1 MLGDNGMNIKASIPK
16 FAFALVLIGLSLDS
30 SQKIFVYT
38 LVVILVLYGI
48 VILFENISQKPIWKT
63 IVSSTKD
70 LDITYLAFGFGMISL
85 STKMLADSSVLAG
98 IILLVSGVLLA
109 GWNIGQLIG
118 KGSSKILSHNVGVGI
133 VLGSVM
139 LIGGLIWL
147 VMNWNKAS
155 INTISDKLSNAIEP
169 IVVVCI
175 GIMLIYFGWRR
186 WRSFRRLQ

>member
-16 FAFALVLIGLSLDS
+16 FGFALVLIGLSLDS
-30 SQKIFVYT
+30 NQKIFVYT
-38 LVVILVLYGI
+38 PAAILVLYGI
-48 VILFENISQKPIWKT
+48 VILFENISLKSIWKT

-70 LDITYLAFGFGMISL
+70 LDITYFAFGFGMISL
-85 STKMLADSSVLAG
+85 STKMVTDSLVLPG

-109 GWNIGQLIG
+109 GWNIGQIIG
-118 KGSSKILSHNVGVGI
+118 KGGSKILSQNVGVGI

-155 INTISDKLSNAIEP
+155 INTILDKLNNAIEP
-169 IVVVCI
+169 IVVACT
-175 GIMLIYFGWRR
+175 GIILIYFGWRR

>member
-1 MLGDNGMNIKASIPK
+1 MNIKASIPK
-16 FAFALVLIGLSLDS
+16 FGFALVLIGLSLDS
-30 SQKIFVYT
+30 NQKIFVYT
-38 LVVILVLYGI
+38 LAAILVLYGI
-48 VILFENISQKPIWKT
+48 VILFENISLKPIWKT

-85 STKMLADSSVLAG
+85 SAKMLADSVVLPG

-109 GWNIGQLIG
+109 GWNIGQIIG
-118 KGSSKILSHNVGVGI
+118 KGGSKILSQNVGVGI

-155 INTISDKLSNAIEP
+155 INTILDKLNNAIEP
-169 IVVVCI
+169 IVVVCT